1 MTMKAIGITFCIIA
15 LGLSSC
21 KSRKSCDAY
30 SRQLIIQLDSAKAE
44 LVLTKDS
51 LRRYDEYIAFLE
63 ADNQLLGS
71 AMACIDIEKYPK
83 TDISKLEQYTVSK

>member
-1 MTMKAIGITFCIIA
+1 M
-15 LGLSSC
+15 
-21 KSRKSCDAY
+21 
-30 SRQLIIQLDSAKAE
+30 KAE

-63 ADNQLLGS
+63 TDNQLLGS

-83 TDISKLEQYTVSK
+83 TDISKLDQYTISK